1 MSLKNKDSNT
11 INVPKTLRP
20 WRVYYLLLIIYASM
34 VVMGYYFP
42 YIKGGDHAEV
52 LSRVMAIFMAG
63 TGLIIVVI
71 IVAKQGYHLKVT
83 NYELVYKHLFKHA
96 KEVTY
101 SEIHEILIVKKH
113 GQGIDSKVPMM
124 VLVLKI
130 NISDSVEIDV
140 PKLSKKVQRNLI
152 CFLSMKAPNAP
163 LNYFAKEIK
172 DGYFKTYEKEM
183 TKELIVIAL
192 GAAALIIFK
201 FFLRGHF

>member
-1 MSLKNKDSNT
+1 MNSKNKDCNT

-20 WRVYYLLLIIYASM
+20 WRIYYLLLLIYALM
-34 VVMGYYFP
+34 VAMGYYFP
-42 YIKGGDHAEV
+42 YLQGNEHADV

-63 TGLIIVVI
+63 TGLIIIVI
-71 IVAKQGYHLKVT
+71 VVAKQGYYLKIT
-83 NYELVYKHLFKHA
+83 NYELVYKHLFSPA
-96 KEVTY
+96 KELTY
-101 SEIHEILIVKKH
+101 SEIHGISIVKKH

-124 VLVLKI
+124 ILVLEVSI
-130 NISDSVEIDV
+130 RNTVEIDIS
-140 PKLSKKVQRNLI
+140 KLSKKVQSNLI
-152 CFLSMKAPNAP
+152 NFLAMKAPNASM
-163 LNYFAKEIK
+163 NYLANEIK